1 MAISRITYLYF
12 LFVYFLKGIIMS
24 NNQQSFMD
32 KLGDTIIDSFARAFG
47 IQTSRVKPRNIRR
60 VKISKKHSTLP
71 IEVATALNC
80 RISQLRDM
88 GIDPSEVDRVTTK
101 YTEFISRLSVY
112 VREQRTGKTC
122 RDTWLF
128 YDDLITSTDVFEL
141 QETDVDSSVTN
152 ASFAVWL

>member
-1 MAISRITYLYF
+1 
-12 LFVYFLKGIIMS
+12 MS

-47 IQTSRVKPRNIRR
+47 IQTSRIKARNIRR
-60 VKISKKHSTLP
+60 VKISKRHSTLA

-80 RISQLRDM
+80 RLAQLRQM
-88 GIDPSEVDRVTTK
+88 GIDQTEIDRISTK
-101 YTEFISRLSVY
+101 YTAFISRLSIY
-112 VREQRTGKTC
+112 VREQRSGKPG